1 MRSAGPT
8 SLLSAPRRRAHGLV
22 LVVALGTALASL
34 SGINAV
40 RWAEAAEA
48 AVALRSDSRDDARMD
63 RGSVAFAGK
72 RPRQWRSGRLAG
84 VGADT
89 WALVMSAGA
98 VGVTKPILGRG
109 REPFHLGLHEAHR
122 QARERRQ
129 AVATDTARLLRS
141 AALAVSGGDA
151 GDRPRLVTQSL
162 RGPPAHG

>member
-22 LVVALGTALASL
+22 LVVAMGTALASL

-40 RWAEAAEA
+40 RWVEAAEA
-48 AVALRSDSRDDARMD
+48 AVALRVDSLDGARVE
-63 RGSVAFAGK
+63 RGTAFTGQ

-89 WALVMSAGA
+89 WAVVTSAGA
-98 VGVTKPILGRG
+98 VGVTKPVLGRG

-129 AVATDTARLLRS
+129 AVATGTARLLRS

-162 RGPPAHG
+162 RGPPARA